1 MPVVVGR
8 TREQLRQ
15 AIGYNIGGIYVSD
28 TSGVGLTTTIVDD
41 TLIGGTDNYKGN
53 WVIATSGTNDGEI
66 TRVSSFTGT
75 TLTVSPAFG
84 ATTPSAM
91 TYEMFSPEYPPV
103 LIHDLINQAILDA
116 TGVAFDRE
124 EDLTLHGDG
133 RQASFAIPT
142 EFAMLDKV
150 SYRAYHESVT
160 VEPVTA
166 AWSELLDT
174 GLTAVIDTKDYKT
187 SQSMKITAA
196 AGAAANARITQAI
209 TSLDISGYDY
219 IEFWIKSTFATLAGG
234 IHLLLDDTAQ
244 AASALETLAV
254 PALTANV
261 WQFVRIALANPQSD
275 TALISVGLRFTT
287 DNGAQTAW
295 LGEIRAVRDDTAR
308 WTLLNHMAWGVDGE
322 ARTLK
327 LRGNTAAAIGARLL
341 KIEGGDK
348 PALLTTD
355 AGVNE
360 IDDWYVICRAT
371 ELALSQNTRGT
382 DAVRELRSRD
392 AARWGRRADSARSTF
407 AALVNARMVS

>member
-15 AIGYNIGGIYVSD
+15 AIGYNLGGIYVSD
-28 TSGVGLTTTIVDD
+28 ASAVGLTTTIVDNS
-41 TLIGGTDNYKGN
+41 LIGGTDNYKGN
-53 WVIATSGTNDGEI
+53 WIIATSGTNDGEI

-84 ATTPSAM
+84 VAPPSGM
-91 TYEMFSPEYPPV
+91 TYEMFPAEYPPA
-103 LIHDLINQAILDA
+103 LIHELINQAILDA

-124 EDLTLHGDG
+124 EDLTLAGDG

-150 SYRAYHESVT
+150 SYRSYHESIL
-160 VEPVTA
+160 VEGIAAAWTELLNAGITA
-166 AWSELLDT
+166 AL
-174 GLTAVIDTKDYKT
+174 DTKDYKT
-187 SQSMKITAA
+187 GQSMKITVTAA
-196 AGAAANARITQAI
+196 AAANARITQAI
-209 TSLDISGYDY
+209 GSLNISGYDY
-219 IEFWIKSTFATLAGG
+219 IEFWIKSSVAAAAAD

-261 WQFVRIALANPQSD
+261 WRFVRIALATPQSD
-275 TALISVGLRFTT
+275 TAIISVGLRFTT

-295 LGEIRAVRDDTAR
+295 LGQIRAVRDDSAI
-308 WTLLNHMAWGVDGE
+308 WTRLNHMAWTVDSE

-327 LRGNTAAAIGARLL
+327 LRGNTAAAIGLRLL
-341 KIEGGDK
+341 KLEGGDK

-371 ELALSQNTRGT
+371 ELALSQNTKGT
-382 DAVRELRSRD
+382 DAARELRSRD
-392 AARWGRRADSARSTF
+392 AGRWGRRADSARSTF
-407 AALVNARMVS
+407 SALVNARMVS